1 MSSYEAYKQA
11 LREQI
16 MQGQRRNVHI
26 GIMCQVDVSSWWWA
40 RMHEHG
46 FRETVARSDGDL
58 DTCRK

>member
-11 LREQI
+11 LREQS
-16 MQGQRRNVHI
+16 QRRNVHI

-40 RMHEHG
+40 RMQEHG
-46 FRETVARSDGDL
+46 FCETVARSDGDL